1 MIKKQISMNE
11 LEKNIA
17 ALFEVNLNDLKII
30 SSYFHPVQLKKGEY
44 FFKIGAP
51 CNRMGFVQ
59 SGLLREVVDL
69 PDKEIT
75 KWIATPGY
83 FVTELSGFL
92 FDKPAESALQALT
105 DCELMT
111 ISKEDYRNLGKLIP
125 SWNTVEKLFMAK
137 CFSTMG
143 DRILAFISMTA
154 EERYNQLWNS
164 NKELFNQVPLQY
176 LASMLGMTPETF
188 SRLRKKS
195 TSIS

>member
-1 MIKKQISMNE
+1 MNE

-17 ALFEVNLNDLKII
+17 SLFEVKATDLKII
-30 SSYFHPVQLKKGEY
+30 SSYFHLIHLSKGDY
-44 FFKIGAP
+44 FFQAGGY
-51 CNRMGFVQ
+51 CNQLGFVQ
-59 SGLLREVVDL
+59 SGLLREIVDL

-83 FVTELSGFL
+83 FVTDLSGFL
-92 FDKPAESALQALT
+92 FDKPATSALQALT
-105 DCELMT
+105 DCELVV
-111 ISKEDYRNLGKLIP
+111 ISKEDYSNMGKTIH

-143 DRILAFISMTA
+143 DRILAYISMTA
-154 EERYNQLWNS
+154 EERYHQLWNS

-176 LASMLGMTPETF
+176 LASMLGMTPETL

>member
-1 MIKKQISMNE
+1 MNE

-17 ALFEVNLNDLKII
+17 AIFEVNPTDLKII

-44 FFKIGAP
+44 FFKAGSS
-51 CNRMGFVQ
+51 CNRLGFVQ

-92 FDKPAESALQALT
+92 FDKPAESTLQALT
-105 DCELMT
+105 DCELVT
-111 ISKEDYRNLGKLIP
+111 ISKEDYRSLGKLIP

-137 CFSTMG
+137 CFSIMG

>member
-1 MIKKQISMNE
+1 MNE

-17 ALFEVNLNDLKII
+17 LLFEVNTDELKTIC
-30 SSYFHPVQLKKGEY
+30 SFFHPIQLNKGDY
-44 FFKIGAP
+44 FFKENGYSHQ
-51 CNRMGFVQ
+51 MGFVE
-59 SGLLREVVDL
+59 SGLLREWVNL
-69 PDKEIT
+69 PDKEVT

-83 FVTELSGFL
+83 FITDLSSFL
-92 FDKPAESALQALT
+92 FEKPSKSALQALT
-105 DCELMT
+105 DCRIQI
-111 ISKEDYRNLGKLIP
+111 ISKEDYNNMGKVIP
-125 SWNTVEKLFMAK
+125 SWNVVEKLFMAK

-143 DRILAFISMTA
+143 DRILTYISMSA

-195 TSIS
+195 ILNS

>member
-1 MIKKQISMNE
+1 MNE

-17 ALFEVNLNDLKII
+17 ALFEVNANDLKII
-30 SSYFHPVQLKKGEY
+30 SSYFHPVHLNKGDY
-44 FFKIGAP
+44 FFKQEAYS
-51 CNRMGFVQ
+51 NRFGFVE
-59 SGLLREVVDL
+59 SGLLREMVDL
-69 PDKEIT
+69 PDKEVT

-83 FVTELSGFL
+83 FITDLSGFL
-92 FDKPAESALQALT
+92 FDKPATSTLQALT
-105 DCELMT
+105 DCELYV
-111 ISKEDYRNLGKLIP
+111 INKEDYSNMGKMIP
-125 SWNTVEKLFMAK
+125 SWNTVEKLFLAK

-143 DRILAFISMTA
+143 DRILSLISMTA
-154 EERYNQLWNS
+154 EERYHQLWNS

>member
-1 MIKKQISMNE
+1 MNE
-11 LEKNIA
+11 LERNIA
-17 ALFEVNLNDLKII
+17 ALFEVNANDLKII
-30 SSYFHPVQLKKGEY
+30 SSYFRPVQLNKGEY
-44 FFKIGAP
+44 FFKTGSY
-51 CNRMGFVQ
+51 CNQLGFVQ
-59 SGLLREVVDL
+59 SGLLREIVDL

-83 FVTELSGFL
+83 FITELSGFL

-105 DCELMT
+105 DCELYV
-111 ISKEDYRNLGKLIP
+111 ISKEDYSNMGKTIL

-137 CFSTMG
+137 CFSIMG

-188 SRLRKKS
+188 SRLRKKNAF
-195 TSIS
+195 IS